1 MHTAIFLAV
10 LCGLIY
16 LLYRRGYAVS
26 KRIRAIIF
34 VFRPG
39 RDADRAEVNACTG
52 WVCHAGRF
60 RESRVY
66 QFTFDAQ
73 LSQGDA
79 EVTLRDRDRQPLLR
93 LNRQSP
99 AGSMELDG
107 KSRYTLYWEFKSAT
121 GRCTL
126 RW

>member
-1 MHTAIFLAV
+1 MHTAVFPAV
-10 LCGLIY
+10 LCGLVL
-16 LLYRRGYAVS
+16 LLYRRGLAVS
-26 KRIRAIIF
+26 KRIRAILF
-34 VFRPG
+34 VFLPG
-39 RDADRAEVNACTG
+39 RDADRARLNACTG

-79 EVTLRDRDRQPLLR
+79 EAVLLDRDKQPLLR

-99 AGSMELDG
+99 AGSAELDG
-107 KSRYTLYWEFKSAT
+107 KGRYTLYWEFKNAT
-121 GRCTL
+121 GKCAL